1 MSRNKLADLSD
12 HLFAQL
18 ERLGDEEIDDNRLRL
33 EIARAGALSSVAGTI
48 ISAGDLA
55 LKASRLRTENGTLA
69 HLPNLLG
76 LDQSGA

>member
-18 ERLGDEEIDDNRLRL
+18 EPLGDEEIDDNRLRL

-76 LDQSGA
+76 LDQAGA

>member
-1 MSRNKLADLSD
+1 MYRNKLADLSD

-33 EIARAGALSSVAGTI
+33 EIARAGAMSSVAGTI

-55 LKASRLRTENGTLA
+55 LKASRLRTENGTMA

-76 LDQSGA
+76 LDQSGV